1 VSEAA
6 AASDRMEAAAVEI
19 GRALGDAIPDSTWQ
33 RLRSGDRT
41 VVTRTLAGLRSTRL
55 TDALK
60 ARCDA
65 DEAFRGL
72 VERYC
77 GEFETVLGNLVQNER
92 HEALRTALL
101 TSDGGRVYFMLAR
114 ALGRG

>member
-1 VSEAA
+1 
-6 AASDRMEAAAVEI
+6 MEAAAIEI

-72 VERYC
+72 VERFC
-77 GEFETVLGNLVQNER
+77 GEFETVLGSLVQNER